1 MCSCTCLALGY
12 SLNFL
17 QAETAARRFGGRMFL
32 KVHGEGTLFKIDFS
46 WKYGR
51 LKFLD
56 WNIWTPDLPSQDA
69 AKSRRRPPASK
80 LFV

>member
-1 MCSCTCLALGY
+1 
-12 SLNFL
+12 
-17 QAETAARRFGGRMFL
+17 MFL